1 MRMLVN
7 LYQGVFGW
15 LERVTEGWFLGLSA
29 RFLFA
34 GVLFMYFWNSALT
47 KFGDGALGFLFPSTG
62 AYAQILP
69 HITEAAGYD
78 ISQISFFPYGLIV
91 LLGTWGEVVIPVL
104 IVVGLFTR
112 AASIGFIGFVI
123 VMSIVDVV
131 GHGVDMPT
139 IGALFDRHPSA
150 LIFDQRALWI
160 FLATV
165 LVIRGPG
172 VFSLDWVLGKWFGIH
187 HETGISDT
195 KSHA

>member
-1 MRMLVN
+1 MLVS

-15 LERVTEGWFLGLSA
+15 LDRVTNGWFLGLAA

-34 GVLFMYFWNSALT
+34 GVLFMYFWNSALL
-47 KFGDGALGFLFPSTG
+47 KFGDGAFGFLFLSAG

-69 HITEAAGYD
+69 QITEAAGYD
-78 ISQISFFPYGLIV
+78 VSQIAFFPYGIIV
-91 LLGTWGEVVIPVL
+91 LLGTWGEIIIPVL

-112 AASIGFIGFVI
+112 AASVGFIGFVI

-131 GHGVDMPT
+131 GHGVDLLT
-139 IGALFDRHPSA
+139 LGALFDRHPSA

-172 VFSLDWVLGKWFGIH
+172 VFSLDWALGKAFGIH

-195 KSHA
+195 KSKA